1 MSIMNGANK
10 QPVHSDDED
19 DEIVKL
25 HDTMEPLGEII
36 GLVDNAVADANR
48 LRDEWVNKNVSYLCQ
63 SLSTCKEEEQNT
75 VLNLLMEARSLV
87 SKWVKAIAYAL
98 MMQRKVEVIVDK
110 LRLTVNEEVEV
121 KYNTLIAVKAR
132 INCLGPK
139 WQQTLSDVEKVSQ
152 YTIGAVERWKVS
164 AIASKESR
172 KKLDSGSTYQDVEE
186 MCRIADNFYMDR
198 FRLPHEMKDTLLQ
211 LETRLSPLFKA
222 YFLNSTPYSMDISQ
236 EEATKNVQKAVLAA
250 NETIAQMIHFMDTRP
265 VKGIAPLI
273 ERDKILKSLAA
284 VKIWAFNWDQVVTSA
299 GNAIW
304 KIVQEINVLLSTVG
318 KDGEHET
325 WSKLREETK
334 EMVES
339 WYPYMYGI
347 QKLYHYSE
355 KAETGWRSLPDEK
368 RQFSDSWYQY
378 ELSAITDEEQET
390 IRATLS
396 IRYQFDLIF
405 GDDVQDDPSKRHVVE
420 YNQNHFAQLS
430 YAWILF
436 QAKLLEPGTPSFRLF
451 DTENPEPSSCPLFYF
466 ANLPSQNIEYE
477 AVRWIKIATLK
488 AEQRIVHVIDFM
500 EKWPKHEEVSLRKE
514 RESLKIVTKM
524 KNLLSHWS
532 QAMSAA
538 KKAIEEILSP
548 IQVLSIVSKN
558 NTSTYKT
565 ETESILQSWC
575 QSIDQIADLSA
586 KVAQAEDSWQ
596 ALVIFRE
603 LSATDL
609 FLSPAST
616 SKKGA
621 GIKPSAHRYG
631 DEGISLD
638 PAKTYSSSWIQE
650 NADFTNE
657 TERKAIIAT
666 WGVVDSLRRIEYLTG
681 KHNDADRPT
690 IDSYGQIKLTT
701 CRRWRTPC
709 ISYDWMLLRNDLL
722 NL

>member
-1 MSIMNGANK
+1 MFIMNAANK
-10 QPVHSDDED
+10 QPVRFDDET
-19 DEIVKL
+19 VKL

-36 GLVDNAVADANR
+36 GLVDHAVADANR
-48 LRDEWVNKNVSYLCQ
+48 LRDEWVNKNVPCLCQ
-63 SLSTCKEEEQNT
+63 SPSTCKEEEQNT

-98 MMQRKVEVIVDK
+98 MMQRKVELIVDK

-132 INCLGPK
+132 INWLGPK
-139 WQQTLSDVEKVSQ
+139 WQQALSDVEKVSQ
-152 YTIGAVERWKVS
+152 YTIDAVERWEVS
-164 AIASKESR
+164 TIASKESR
-172 KKLDSGSTYQDVEE
+172 KKLDSRSTYQDVEE

-198 FRLPHEMKDTLLQ
+198 FRLPHEVKDTLLQ
-211 LETRLSPLFKA
+211 LEARSSPLFKA
-222 YFLNSTPYSMDISQ
+222 YFLNSLPYSIGELAEISQ
-236 EEATKNVQKAVLAA
+236 KEATRDVKKTVLAA
-250 NETIAQMIHFMDTRP
+250 NETIAQMIYLMDTRP
-265 VKGIAPLI
+265 VKGIAPSI
-273 ERDKILKSLAA
+273 ERDKILESLVA
-284 VKIWAFNWDQVVTSA
+284 VKNWAYDWDQAVTSA

-304 KIVQEINVLLSTVG
+304 KIAQDIDVLLSTV
-318 KDGEHET
+318 KHEA
-325 WSKLREETK
+325 WIKLRNEAET
-334 EMVES
+334 MVQS

-355 KAETGWRSLPDEK
+355 KAETGWRSLLDAK

-378 ELSAITDEEQET
+378 ELSAITNEEQET

-405 GDDVQDDPSKRHVVE
+405 GDDIQEDPSQQHVME
-420 YNQNHFAQLS
+420 YNQNRFAQLS

-451 DTENPEPSSCPLFYF
+451 DTENQEHAPCPLFYF

-488 AEQRIVHVIDFM
+488 AEQRIVHAIHFM
-500 EKWPKHEEVSLRKE
+500 KKWPEQEKVSLWKE
-514 RESLKIVTKM
+514 RESLKMVTKV
-524 KNLLSHWS
+524 KNLLSNWS

-538 KKAIEEILSP
+538 REAIQEILHP

-609 FLSPAST
+609 FLSFAST

-621 GIKPSAHRYG
+621 GIKPSAHLYEEEE
-631 DEGISLD
+631 DISLD
-638 PAKTYSSSWIQE
+638 PAKTYSSSWIRK

-666 WGVVDSLRRIEYLTG
+666 WGLVDSLRRIEYLTG
-681 KHNDADRPT
+681 EHNDTDRST
-690 IDSYGQIKLTT
+690 IDSYGQIKQTT

-709 ISYDWMLLRNDLL
+709 ISYDWILLRNNLL